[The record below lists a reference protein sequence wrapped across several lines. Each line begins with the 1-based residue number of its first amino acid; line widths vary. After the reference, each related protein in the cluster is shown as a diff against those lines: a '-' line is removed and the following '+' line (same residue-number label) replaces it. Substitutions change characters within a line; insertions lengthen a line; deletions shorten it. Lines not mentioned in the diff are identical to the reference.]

1 MEFRRCFAPIRIKVC
16 IRDGHRFV
24 SSNESFVKTTLK
36 KSKLFLGGEAS
47 LYACVPCLLYDV
59 GEILH
64 IFLFRI
70 CDFREKRP
78 REGPTFCHV
87 RELN

>member
-47 LYACVPCLLYDV
+47 LYACFPCLLYDV

-64 IFLFRI
+64 NMSAHISVQDLRFS
-70 CDFREKRP
+70 
-78 REGPTFCHV
+78 
-87 RELN
+87 